1 MGRRLRSVAHRDP
14 GSALQLRR
22 RRRTAAPASPRKK
35 PPEESE
41 AYLLKPVGDSI
52 GARNLVKPTDE
63 SKKFFNSSFR
73 GALEIYTPAAPSAG
87 PFPSEAALYV
97 WADLSASG
105 F

>member
-1 MGRRLRSVAHRDP
+1 MSTALFRDLSERRANPSD
-14 GSALQLRR
+14 
-22 RRRTAAPASPRKK
+22 RKK

-63 SKKFFNSSFR
+63 SKKFFASFFR
-73 GALEIYTPAAPSAG
+73 GTLEIFTPAAPPAG
-87 PFPSEAALYV
+87 PFPSEAALYGD
-97 WADLSASG
+97 ADLSASG

>member
-1 MGRRLRSVAHRDP
+1 MSTALFRDLAERKANP
-14 GSALQLRR
+14 SD
-22 RRRTAAPASPRKK
+22 RKK

-63 SKKFFNSSFR
+63 SKKFFNSLFR
-73 GALEIYTPAAPSAG
+73 GTLEIYTPAAPSAG

-97 WADLSASG
+97 GADLSASG

>member
-1 MGRRLRSVAHRDP
+1 MSTALFRDLSERRANPSD
-14 GSALQLRR
+14 
-22 RRRTAAPASPRKK
+22 RKK

-63 SKKFFNSSFR
+63 SKKFFNLPSR
-73 GALEIYTPAAPSAG
+73 ETVRIKTPAAPSAG

-97 WADLSASG
+97 DPVLSATR